1 MLKPEAM
8 KQLKPFRLL
17 VTAAA
22 LSLSVALS
30 APALA
35 SRDQPIEPID
45 LPPSVEQGVDMIYID
60 PEIAP
65 RLDEANVAMH
75 QISFEEWAGA
85 PLDMFL
91 PVNPIYTDLRR
102 GLVRY
107 RQRWGDLPQFQMPAG
122 PTMKLGSEGMNVAAL
137 RQRLGLLPGNKFDQQ
152 LANVVKEYQQAHGL
166 KADGVAGGGTV
177 ASLNLGA
184 QHYERLIIVNL
195 ERARRLPLATDRA
208 RYVLVDVGAAKLYMY
223 ENGRPIDSMKVIVGK
238 AETATP
244 MMAAQ
249 MRYASVNPY
258 WNVPPELVT
267 SLIAPNV
274 LKQGMT
280 YLKDRRYEV
289 LADWSDEAQA
299 IDPTTIDWPAVAEG
313 RKVIR
318 VRQLPGGG
326 NSMGQVKFMMPN
338 DFGIYLHDTPNKALF
353 AEEDRWISNGC
364 IRVEDAQRLA
374 GWLMGGL
381 PRSPDPDRPLRVNM
395 PEPVP
400 VYITYLTAAAT
411 PTGIAFRND
420 PYRRDAAVIA
430 RYFGN
435 SELAAR

>member
-1 MLKPEAM
+1 M
-8 KQLKPFRLL
+8 KHRFKSVRLL
-17 VTAAA
+17 MTAAA
-22 LSLSVALS
+22 LGLSVG
-30 APALA
+30 LA
-35 SRDQPIEPID
+35 SPAFAQREQPIEPID

-65 RLDEANVAMH
+65 KLHDVDVAMH
-75 QISFEEWAGA
+75 QIPFEEWAGA
-85 PLDMFL
+85 PYDLFL

-107 RQRWGDLPQFQMPAG
+107 RQRWGDLPQIQIPAG
-122 PTMKLGSEGMNVAAL
+122 PAMKLGSQGVNVGML
-137 RQRLGLLPGNKFDQQ
+137 RQRLGLLPGDKFDQQ

-166 KADGVAGGGTV
+166 KADGVAGGGTI

-195 ERARRLPLATDRA
+195 ERARRLPLATERG
-208 RYVLVDVGAAKLYMY
+208 RYILVDVGAAQLFMY
-223 ENGRPIDSMKVIVGK
+223 ENGRPVDSMKVIVGK
-238 AETATP
+238 EDTATP

-274 LKQGMT
+274 LKQGLT
-280 YLKDRRYEV
+280 YLKERRYEV
-289 LADWSDEAQA
+289 LADWSDEAAA
-299 IDPTTIDWPAVAEG
+299 INPSTIDWPAVASG

-326 NSMGQVKFMMPN
+326 NSMGEVKFMMPN

-353 AEEDRWISNGC
+353 AQADRWISNGC
-364 IRVEDAQRLA
+364 IRVEDAHRLSA
-374 GWLMGGL
+374 WLMGGL
-381 PRSPDPDRPLRVNM
+381 PRSPDPDRPLRVDIR
-395 PEPVP
+395 EPVP
-400 VYITYLTAAAT
+400 VFITYLTAAAT
-411 PTGIAFRND
+411 PTGIAFRPD
-420 PYRRDAAVIA
+420 PYKRDAAVIA
-430 RYFGN
+430 RYFGGP
-435 SELAAR
+435 EFAAR